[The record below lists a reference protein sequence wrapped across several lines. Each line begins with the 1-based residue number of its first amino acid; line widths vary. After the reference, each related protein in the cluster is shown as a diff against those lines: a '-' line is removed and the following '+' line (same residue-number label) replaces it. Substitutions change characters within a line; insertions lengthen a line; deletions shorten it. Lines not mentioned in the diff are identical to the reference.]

1 MLLVVAAVVLAAGSV
16 AVIAGRR
23 KLPAMAATV
32 LALVAV
38 GVGGHAGSASAAAAS
53 CAGFPVCF
61 NLPDPGPDQ
70 LIDSTDGV
78 HLTAT
83 IFPSADGSCSG
94 QGQLVLVG
102 GVVAP
107 NQQAAEDLC
116 GTTVDNLYDTAV
128 LMGVT
133 PLPPTNWWSCD

>member
-1 MLLVVAAVVLAAGSV
+1 MLLVVAAVVLAAGSA

-23 KLPAMAATV
+23 KLPAMVATV

-38 GVGGHAGSASAAAAS
+38 GVGVHASSANAAAAS
-53 CAGFPVCF
+53 CAGFPLCL
-61 NLPDPGPDQ
+61 NLPDSGPDQ

-83 IFPSADGSCSG
+83 LFPSGDGSCSG
-94 QGQLVLVG
+94 QGVPAPVG

-116 GTTVDNLYDTAV
+116 GTTVDNLYDIAV
-128 LMGVT
+128 LVGVT
-133 PLPPTNWWSCD
+133 PLPPTNWWGCD